1 MAEPWW
7 HRPSLWA
14 GIALLALAAVLTV
27 PVLLDPADPL
37 YAGADTA
44 WRAGMV
50 GSRDDVA
57 TALARFLAA
66 VGTWPWAYLAVAAAV
81 VALVTGVGRRP
92 AVYVALCCVATS
104 IVTVPLLKLLV
115 ERARPP
121 EPLIH
126 AAGYSFPSG
135 HAGIAAALTASLVLV
150 ATRWRVGWAA
160 AGVIVTVAMMWS
172 RTYLSVHWLSDTI
185 AAALIGAG
193 IALVLA
199 AAIRPVRTAPAP
211 PTG

>member
-1 MAEPWW
+1 MADPWW
-7 HRPSLWA
+7 RSPSLWA
-14 GIALLALAAVLTV
+14 GIVLLTLAAALTV
-27 PVLLDPADPL
+27 PMLVDPADPL
-37 YAGADTA
+37 FFDADTA
-44 WRAGMV
+44 WRDDMV
-50 GSRDDVA
+50 GSRDEVA
-57 TALARFLAA
+57 TTLARFLAA

-81 VALVTGVGRRP
+81 VALATGRGRRP
-92 AVYVALCCVATS
+92 ALYVALCCVTTS

-121 EPLIH
+121 EPMVY

-150 ATRWRVGWAA
+150 ATRWRAIWTVVA
-160 AGVIVTVAMMWS
+160 VIVTVAMMWS

-193 IALVLA
+193 IAL
-199 AAIRPVRTAPAP
+199 
-211 PTG
+211 